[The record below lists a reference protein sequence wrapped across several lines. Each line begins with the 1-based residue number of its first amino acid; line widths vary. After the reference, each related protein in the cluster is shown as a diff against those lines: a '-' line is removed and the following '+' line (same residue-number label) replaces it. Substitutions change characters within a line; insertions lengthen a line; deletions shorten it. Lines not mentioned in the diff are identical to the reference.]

1 VKEFG
6 ELIDQGEAALITVGE
21 TTLRAALD
29 TAALKAER
37 RVAKEL
43 DMSVQDVG
51 AAVREAAGE
60 VS

>member
-1 VKEFG
+1 V
-6 ELIDQGEAALITVGE
+6 
-21 TTLRAALD
+21 
-29 TAALKAER
+29 LKAER

-43 DMSVQDVG
+43 DMSVKDVG